1 MGPDVVSKALTGF
14 LRGDVDYMPVSGRQ
28 LASHSLVSAAFLEF
42 PAECKLL
49 STSTGTGVSSLGPTV
64 WCYGAQHCESV

>member
-14 LRGDVDYMPVSGRQ
+14 LRGDVDSMPAPGRQ
-28 LASHSLVSAAFLEF
+28 PASHSLVSAAFLEF

-49 STSTGTGVSSLGPTV
+49 STSTDTGVRLLV
-64 WCYGAQHCESV
+64 GAHHVVLWGTK